1 MQHPFETRL
10 AIVQRV
16 KAGTPIH
23 RLWRELGIKE
33 RTILEWVR
41 RYDRAGEA
49 GLRPRAAAR
58 PTSAQRVAM
67 ARRHI
72 EKGVPLL
79 EISRARGVSRA
90 ALEKWVRVA
99 RARGYAAL
107 RGPRGGKGKEAS
119 PMGQPRKR
127 APQTPLERLAQE
139 NARLQAE
146 LALLKKLR
154 TLARAR
160 APRRGASGRKPSK
173 R

>member
-58 PTSAQRVAM
+58 PLRPRGHQQE
-67 ARRHI
+67 RR
-72 EKGVPLL
+72 ER
-79 EISRARGVSRA
+79 EIATRRA
-90 ALEKWVRVA
+90 ASVKM
-99 RARGYAAL
+99 AL
-107 RGPRGGKGKEAS
+107 HV
-119 PMGQPRKR
+119 
-127 APQTPLERLAQE
+127 
-139 NARLQAE
+139 
-146 LALLKKLR
+146 
-154 TLARAR
+154 
-160 APRRGASGRKPSK
+160 
-173 R
+173 

>member
-1 MQHPFETRL
+1 
-10 AIVQRV
+10 
-16 KAGTPIH
+16 
-23 RLWRELGIKE
+23 
-33 RTILEWVR
+33 
-41 RYDRAGEA
+41 
-49 GLRPRAAAR
+49 
-58 PTSAQRVAM
+58 M
-67 ARRHI
+67 ARQHI
-72 EKGVPLL
+72 EKGVPLP

-119 PMGQPRKR
+119 PMGRPRKR
-127 APQTPLERLAQE
+127 APKTPLERLEHE
-139 NARLQAE
+139 NARLKAE

-154 TLARAR
+154 TLAQAR

>member
-33 RTILEWVR
+33 RTILEW
-41 RYDRAGEA
+41 
-49 GLRPRAAAR
+49 AAAR
-58 PTSAQRVAM
+58 PTGAQRVAM

-72 EKGVPLL
+72 EKGVPLP

-99 RARGYAAL
+99 RAQGYAAL

-119 PMGQPRKR
+119 PMGRPKKR
-127 APQTPLERLAQE
+127 APQTPLEQLKHE
-139 NARLQAE
+139 NARLKAE

-154 TLARAR
+154 TLAQAR